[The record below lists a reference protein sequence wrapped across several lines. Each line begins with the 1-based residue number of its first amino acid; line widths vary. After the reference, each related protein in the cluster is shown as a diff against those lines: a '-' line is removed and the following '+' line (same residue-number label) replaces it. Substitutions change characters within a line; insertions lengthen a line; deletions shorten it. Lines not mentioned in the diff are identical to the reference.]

1 MTPMVLSWTVVAV
14 IIKAGGVVEQASFT
28 IVLVIGYLAA
38 AATMSV
44 ACLISS
50 LIQKASIGAF
60 LGGVGTY
67 CL

>member
-1 MTPMVLSWTVVAV
+1 MTPMVLSWTVVTV
-14 IIKAGGVVEQASFT
+14 IIKASGVIEQASFT
-28 IVLVIGYLAA
+28 IVLVVGYLTA
-38 AATMSV
+38 AATMSF

-60 LGGVGTY
+60 LGASLLY